1 MLPQLAG
8 LALLG
13 AAGALFWR
21 AVKRE
26 SDRITGMARDAEAE
40 IMRKSQPV
48 KLEQD
53 PETGIYRP
61 TPSDQS

>member
-1 MLPQLAG
+1 MLPQIAG

-13 AAGALFWR
+13 AAGAVVWR
-21 AVKRE
+21 MVKRE
-26 SDRITGMARDAEAE
+26 SDRVTKMAQKAEAE
-40 IMRKSQPV
+40 LKAKSQPV

-61 TPSDQS
+61 TESER